1 MRWRWLRS
9 NAGPEAAAPAG
20 PAGAG
25 DAAEAP
31 DQDPANGA
39 GPVFVGR
46 HEQQARFTELMTAVA
61 AGPGGDRAVL
71 LQVVGPGGT
80 GKRALLDR
88 LAAICAE
95 REWRHGPVLD
105 VAEVV
110 ESSRDEL
117 LERIAHTLEPVP
129 ERFEKFYGRVHGM
142 RARMS
147 GQPSVAARTLGGTRA
162 ATAGAR
168 EVAPGLVTGVANV
181 VAQNPL
187 MDIAVERGEA
197 RRTIEEVQK
206 VFMEGLAELA
216 RERPERVALLFSDLH
231 LRPDEPNVRWLR
243 RWLFPK
249 LARMRVLLVL
259 SAETEHKLADVAA
272 MFSDRHLVR
281 LDRLSDDEAM
291 EFVVLAVGLA
301 QDAPLARA
309 LVRDS
314 DRFPERLARFSDWFR
329 DHPDALGD
337 DEVPPGAKVWAVG
350 GSAAEL
356 LGRVD
361 SPFLRDLVLCASPLR
376 WFNAE
381 LLTRIAVVCEIA
393 PEDPSERAAS
403 LVEHERR
410 PSWVTPVEGG
420 WAVSDG
426 SDLDALR
433 REFRRRTP
441 GRAAAVHREAA
452 QYHAEW
458 MRAWER
464 RQDEATDAGDPG
476 GDAFDYRPILLSERR
491 FADED
496 YEAALMEWVYHLVAL
511 APERGFD
518 ILLDHVA
525 EAMVEEEPRRALRL
539 LDSVSGLRLP
549 KTQALYRQRIGD
561 IARALDGARHA
572 EAMELLGELTR
583 AGAPNRRM
591 AATTE
596 FLMGQRG
603 MQIGQ
608 AAVTVLPQ
616 FERAEAILAGL
627 DDDDAH
633 GRLLRF
639 WNLTWLGWIGA
650 LSGRPRGVVMPQLEA
665 AAAIAEA
672 RGAPELQAE
681 AARVQAL
688 ALNHLGDRA
697 AAGRMMDE
705 GLAIARAARSPDTT
719 ARILCDRADLRRQ
732 AAGGLA
738 EGERGRALDEA
749 AGDLRRARS
758 IYAQLEDRGA
768 EASVLVSLVAIAL
781 AQGDQDAARVLR
793 DEAVGLR
800 PADPFVCNQVGLA
813 YQEAAFAAADS
824 EVSTALFDEAE
835 RHYGDA
841 FTLSEEAVFLLNR
854 AFVRG
859 QRHDE
864 DGRRTDLEEAGQ
876 RDPGNL
882 DIAIALAQARRD
894 QGDGALA
901 EEAARAAADQIL
913 RLAPEGGDEV
923 DRGDDDADPD
933 DGGAAG
939 ESPLRTNLMA
949 VLPLLAPAD
958 AAEVLASWTEVF
970 PEDAEGHLLLGLARR
985 ASPSPV
991 WAFGPDL
998 GPAEEATARAAS
1010 LAEARSD
1017 DALRARCL
1025 TELADLYARLGRSEE
1040 AEEAARI
1047 ASELAP
1053 NSAAADE
1060 IVSRLQRMRGRSDA
1074 IIEPDDYERF
1084 VPPIAIEIS
1093 EELGRWVHPD
1103 QSPEGQ
1109 EFFATMIDEARDAMR
1124 EAWGVSIPGLRFR
1137 FAPDAAPGF
1146 VRILLFEAPRRRF
1159 DLGSDF
1165 LAGASPADCRAAAGA
1180 DGAAAVR
1187 PWDGGPGTWVGEAEA
1202 GALREAGV
1210 PVWDPRGV
1218 ILAALTQ
1225 VIRERGP
1232 FVALDELASMVASQ
1246 GNAAEEEALWVA
1258 GALRG
1263 LLAEGVSLARLPE
1276 VVEVVRGHA
1285 DRPPAELAERVRA
1298 ALGPGAEPADIPAER
1313 VAIAT
1318 AAGADE
1324 RRGDALR
1331 VALAPDDA
1339 DLADDL
1345 EGRPCPAAETWTAL
1359 GVREPAL
1366 AAAVDD
1372 ALEAGEVVISVAG
1385 VPRVVASPTSPE
1397 DWARRH
1403 PLSGARGRSG
1413 GLAPLPSGEAP
1424 IPTGELAARLLEEV
1438 VADDPGLVLGEASV
1452 AEAIR
1457 SAVREL
1463 EGDDAA
1469 WLEVLR
1475 ELATRRVPLGSTDEV
1490 VDGLEAA
1497 AALHRRALA
1506 AAPAP
1511 VGGPVALGES
1521 SPQRPIPD
1529 ATAIGVVDTIVLRAE
1544 GEVATIRVAAEI
1556 THTYPTELRARLAG
1570 PSGVAVDL
1578 VPDVGMDLRAFRR
1591 GLDPETCP
1599 ALSACVGEPA
1609 GGPWTLHVR
1618 DETASD
1624 TGTLFRWSIEITT
1637 TAAPE
1642 PPDLQEGV
1650 ARGEAPRAPG
1660 RARVARRHASQ
1671 VEHLAQRLQ
1680 PQPSIV
1686 LALGDELWGEMV
1698 DAADEERPRCDALA
1712 MAAEAFFEARA
1723 VLLASAMLPERDEGL
1738 APRGYA
1744 IRVNGIPR
1752 GAGEVPSGRRFV
1764 PGWDGDGA
1772 RGALPA
1778 LDGGRVAALPGAW
1791 VPIASDDPDSPEG
1804 LEPETWI
1811 ASHVVACLAEATR
1824 ELADLDWCRRFLD
1837 RLAVTSPLTVA
1848 AVREALGEEVVAGA
1862 LARLADDGV
1871 RLRDLRL
1878 LEYML
1883 ELGADPEAGP
1893 GLDAARPLEAGDE
1906 ELVTPAALA
1915 CFLRLRVGHPVV
1927 DGPIEAVEV
1936 SPGLEGWLRARLR
1949 ESDRWR
1955 PVYDLP
1961 EAEALLRAFRDAFRG
1976 RDDER
1981 TALVT
1986 SSDLGRH
1993 LRRLLAVQ
2001 LPRVRVLARET
2012 IDGAAVT
2019 TVATVDPPDG
2029 LPGG

>member
-1 MRWRWLRS
+1 M
-9 NAGPEAAAPAG
+9 
-20 PAGAG
+20 
-25 DAAEAP
+25 
-31 DQDPANGA
+31 
-39 GPVFVGR
+39 
-46 HEQQARFTELMTAVA
+46 
-61 AGPGGDRAVL
+61 
-71 LQVVGPGGT
+71 
-80 GKRALLDR
+80 
-88 LAAICAE
+88 
-95 REWRHGPVLD
+95 
-105 VAEVV
+105 
-110 ESSRDEL
+110 
-117 LERIAHTLEPVP
+117 
-129 ERFEKFYGRVHGM
+129 
-142 RARMS
+142 
-147 GQPSVAARTLGGTRA
+147 
-162 ATAGAR
+162 
-168 EVAPGLVTGVANV
+168 
-181 VAQNPL
+181 
-187 MDIAVERGEA
+187 
-197 RRTIEEVQK
+197 
-206 VFMEGLAELA
+206 
-216 RERPERVALLFSDLH
+216 
-231 LRPDEPNVRWLR
+231 
-243 RWLFPK
+243 
-249 LARMRVLLVL
+249 
-259 SAETEHKLADVAA
+259 
-272 MFSDRHLVR
+272 
-281 LDRLSDDEAM
+281 
-291 EFVVLAVGLA
+291 
-301 QDAPLARA
+301 
-309 LVRDS
+309 
-314 DRFPERLARFSDWFR
+314 
-329 DHPDALGD
+329 
-337 DEVPPGAKVWAVG
+337 
-350 GSAAEL
+350 
-356 LGRVD
+356 
-361 SPFLRDLVLCASPLR
+361 
-376 WFNAE
+376 
-381 LLTRIAVVCEIA
+381 
-393 PEDPSERAAS
+393 
-403 LVEHERR
+403 
-410 PSWVTPVEGG
+410 
-420 WAVSDG
+420 
-426 SDLDALR
+426 
-433 REFRRRTP
+433 
-441 GRAAAVHREAA
+441 
-452 QYHAEW
+452 
-458 MRAWER
+458 
-464 RQDEATDAGDPG
+464 
-476 GDAFDYRPILLSERR
+476 
-491 FADED
+491 
-496 YEAALMEWVYHLVAL
+496 
-511 APERGFD
+511 
-518 ILLDHVA
+518 
-525 EAMVEEEPRRALRL
+525 
-539 LDSVSGLRLP
+539 
-549 KTQALYRQRIGD
+549 
-561 IARALDGARHA
+561 
-572 EAMELLGELTR
+572 
-583 AGAPNRRM
+583 
-591 AATTE
+591 
-596 FLMGQRG
+596 
-603 MQIGQ
+603 
-608 AAVTVLPQ
+608 
-616 FERAEAILAGL
+616 
-627 DDDDAH
+627 
-633 GRLLRF
+633 
-639 WNLTWLGWIGA
+639 
-650 LSGRPRGVVMPQLEA
+650 
-665 AAAIAEA
+665 
-672 RGAPELQAE
+672 
-681 AARVQAL
+681 
-688 ALNHLGDRA
+688 
-697 AAGRMMDE
+697 
-705 GLAIARAARSPDTT
+705 
-719 ARILCDRADLRRQ
+719 
-732 AAGGLA
+732 
-738 EGERGRALDEA
+738 
-749 AGDLRRARS
+749 
-758 IYAQLEDRGA
+758 
-768 EASVLVSLVAIAL
+768 
-781 AQGDQDAARVLR
+781 
-793 DEAVGLR
+793 
-800 PADPFVCNQVGLA
+800 A

-824 EVSTALFDEAE
+824 EVSKALFDEAE

-854 AFVRG
+854 ALVRG
-859 QRHDE
+859 RRDDE
-864 DGRRTDLEEAGQ
+864 DGRRADLEEAGR

-901 EEAARAAADQIL
+901 EEAARAAAQQIL
-913 RLAPEGGDEV
+913 RLAPEGGDEA
-923 DRGDDDADPD
+923 DPGDDDGDPD
-933 DGGAAG
+933 DGDAASG
-939 ESPLRTNLMA
+939 SPLRTNLMA

-1010 LAEARSD
+1010 LAEARGD

-1025 TELADLYARLGRSEE
+1025 TELADLYARLGRPED

-1060 IVSRLQRMRGRSDA
+1060 IVSRLQRMRARSDA

-1084 VPPIAIEIS
+1084 VPPVAIEIS
-1093 EELGRWVHPD
+1093 EDLGRWIHPD

-1109 EFFATMIDEARDAMR
+1109 EFFATMIDEAREAMR

-1137 FAPDAAPGF
+1137 FAPDAGPGF

-1159 DLGSDF
+1159 ELGSDF
-1165 LAGASPADCRAAAGA
+1165 LAGASPADCRAAAGV

-1246 GNAAEEEALWVA
+1246 SDAAEEEALWLA

-1263 LLAEGVSLARLPE
+1263 LLAEGVSLASLPE
-1276 VVEVVRGHA
+1276 VVEAVTGHA
-1285 DRPPAELAERVRA
+1285 DRPPAELAERVRS
-1298 ALGPGAEPADIPAER
+1298 ALGPAAEPADVPAER

-1318 AAGADE
+1318 AAGGDE

-1385 VPRVVASPTSPE
+1385 VPRVVGSPTSPE

-1438 VADDPGLVLGEASV
+1438 VGDDPGLVLGEGSV

-1457 SAVREL
+1457 QAVREL
-1463 EGDDAA
+1463 EGDDAE

-1475 ELATRRVPLGSTDEV
+1475 ELATRRVPLGSAEEV

-1497 AALHRRALA
+1497 AALHRLALA

-1511 VGGPVALGES
+1511 AGGRIALGES

-1529 ATAIGVVDTIVLRAE
+1529 ATAIGVVDTIVLPAE

-1578 VPDVGMDLRAFRR
+1578 VPDVGMDLRALRR

-1599 ALSACVGEPA
+1599 ALAACVGEPA

-1618 DETASD
+1618 DEAASD

-1642 PPDLQEGV
+1642 PPGPQEGV
-1650 ARGEAPRAPG
+1650 APGEAPRARGGPG
-1660 RARVARRHASQ
+1660 WRGATPRRWSTSPSASSPSRRSSSASATSCGARWSTPQTRSAPAATPWRWPPRRSSRRARSCSRAPCCPSGTRGSRRAGTPSASTGSRAAPARCPRAGASCPDGTGTASG
-1671 VEHLAQRLQ
+1671 EPCR
-1680 PQPSIV
+1680 PSR
-1686 LALGDELWGEMV
+1686 AGGS
-1698 DAADEERPRCDALA
+1698 PRC
-1712 MAAEAFFEARA
+1712 RGPG
-1723 VLLASAMLPERDEGL
+1723 SPSPRTTPTP
-1738 APRGYA
+1738 PRGSS
-1744 IRVNGIPR
+1744 PR
-1752 GAGEVPSGRRFV
+1752 
-1764 PGWDGDGA
+1764 PG
-1772 RGALPA
+1772 
-1778 LDGGRVAALPGAW
+1778 
-1791 VPIASDDPDSPEG
+1791 SP
-1804 LEPETWI
+1804 TTSWR
-1811 ASHVVACLAEATR
+1811 CLAEATR

-1883 ELGADPEAGP
+1883 ELGADPDAGP

-1906 ELVTPAALA
+1906 ELITPAALA
-1915 CFLRLRVGHPVV
+1915 CFLGLRVGHPVV

-1936 SPGLEGWLRARLR
+1936 SPGLEEWLRARLR

-1986 SSDLGRH
+1986 SCDLRRH